1 VGENK
6 YHYDKWRKDNGLTES
21 EFDWADQGS
30 PISVGMVFKVL
41 GNDYPNQILAKMEI
55 VKVTNFFQDKTRTQ
69 LGGDVGETTL
79 ERALQLIDE
88 KYWVP
93 MDEYGHGVDSWGNKL
108 KSS

>member
-1 VGENK
+1 
-6 YHYDKWRKDNGLTES
+6 
-21 EFDWADQGS
+21 
-30 PISVGMVFKVL
+30 
-41 GNDYPNQILAKMEI
+41 
-55 VKVTNFFQDKTRTQ
+55 
-69 LGGDVGETTL
+69 VGETTL